1 MKLSPNEIMAGLTE
15 KNRLLSAKN
24 DEYVG
29 LAETAAQK
37 ECDYQIALSQRII
50 DLRVKDTP
58 VTILKDIA
66 KGGGVAQLKFEMDM
80 AGAVA
85 KACQN
90 SMKICT
96 SQIDTYRSLL
106 SWLKAEMQS
115 Q

>member
-1 MKLSPNEIMAGLTE
+1 MNPGEIMKGLQD
-15 KNRLLSAKN
+15 KNRKLTAKN
-24 DEYVG
+24 DEYIE

-37 ECDYQIALSQRII
+37 ERDYQIALSQQIVN
-50 DLRVKDTP
+50 LRAKDTP

-85 KACQN
+85 KACLN
-90 SMKICT
+90 SIKILT

-106 SWLKAEMQS
+106 SWMKAEMQS

>member
-1 MKLSPNEIMAGLTE
+1 MAGMAE
-15 KNRLLSAKN
+15 KNRNLTSKN

-29 LAETAAQK
+29 LAEVAAEK
-37 ECDYQIALSQRII
+37 ERNYQQALAKKILS
-50 DLRVKDTP
+50 LRAENTP

-66 KGGGVAQLKFEMDM
+66 KGGHVADLKFEWD
-80 AGAVA
+80 VA
-85 KACQN
+85 AAITKACLN
-90 SMKICT
+90 AIKILT

>member
-1 MKLSPNEIMAGLTE
+1 MTPAEIMAGLQD
-15 KNRLLSAKN
+15 KNRKLTAKN
-24 DEYVG
+24 DEYIE
-29 LAETAAQK
+29 LAEIAAEK
-37 ECDYQIALSQRII
+37 ERDYQVALSQRII
-50 DLRVKDTP
+50 DLRSKDTP

-85 KACQN
+85 KACLN
-90 SMKICT
+90 SIKILT